1 MIRKAYKWPSRNLT
15 RMAEIMLQ
23 NITSD
28 LPDSRIPLSL
38 ILRGT
43 DKGTVL
49 QPRGERI
56 LFY

>member
-23 NITSD
+23 DITSG
-28 LPDSRIPLSL
+28 LPDSLTPLSL
-38 ILRGT
+38 VSRDA
-43 DKGTVL
+43 DKGTAL
-49 QPRGERI
+49 TSPGERI